1 MRLDNVF
8 MGVISEALSSAKF
21 VLFHV
26 NGREINCDLII
37 DKGHYY
43 ALGVK
48 YSLQAIQ
55 QVRLPTSYYKNKPFF
70 GAAEEAEDGT
80 VEFVQKYTPILTV
93 NKENVLKIE
102 KNNVV
107 KVEFKENKINYRE
120 ITNEEDAAEGIRRY
134 ILWRGE
140 ISEQQALA
148 SRMLAEISV
157 DSDSILE
164 VHTSV
169 PGLSNLSIC
178 NFLRFK
184 GIEAYE

>member
-8 MGVISEALSSAKF
+8 MGVISEALSKAKY
-21 VLFHV
+21 VVFHT
-26 NGREINCDLII
+26 NGREMNCDLII

-48 YSLQAIQ
+48 FKP
-55 QVRLPTSYYKNKPFF
+55 QVRQRYKLPNSFYKNKPFF
-70 GAAEEAEDGT
+70 GAVEEESDDS
-80 VEFVQKYTPILTV
+80 VEFVQKYEPILTV

-120 ITNEEDAAEGIRRY
+120 TTDQDDEMEDVRRFV
-134 ILWRGE
+134 LWRGE

-148 SRMLAEISV
+148 SKKLAEVAIDSHSIV
-157 DSDSILE
+157 DYE
-164 VHTSV
+164 NMV
-169 PGLSNLSIC
+169 PGLSITNIIA
-178 NFLRFK
+178 FLRSK
-184 GIEAYE
+184 GIEANE